1 MIKVSQDEYSFNP
14 DFVSPPGD
22 TIEGELEAREITPA
36 ELASQMGYPLNT
48 INELIKGD
56 IELTSD
62 IATQLERVFSIPAL
76 FWLNR
81 ERRYR
86 ERLAQQADSVAIA
99 V

>member
-1 MIKVSQDEYSFNP
+1 MAKVAQNEYNP
-14 DFVSPPGD
+14 NFVSPPGD

-36 ELASQMGYPLNT
+36 ELARQMGYPLNT

-62 IATQLERVFSIPAL
+62 IATQLERVFSIPAR

-86 ERLAQQADSVAIA
+86 ESLAKKQAATVAA
-99 V
+99 GA

>member
-1 MIKVSQDEYSFNP
+1 MIKIAQDEYSFNP

-22 TIEGELEAREITPA
+22 TIEGELEAREITLA
-36 ELASQMGYPLNT
+36 ELASQMGYPLKT

-62 IATQLERVFSIPAL
+62 IATQLERVFNIPAL

-86 ERLAQQADSVAIA
+86 ERLAQQAGSVAIA
-99 V
+99 T